1 MPNAMRVFQ
10 GIVSSGF
17 KLASAHL
24 APILAL
30 IESRTGLVK
39 PITGTLNVRISDDYI
54 VTADAVIRPEEYP
67 PNKLHGT
74 KETVKLQRCLIQG
87 RKAIIMR
94 PDTHETLGWGNGTK
108 CLELMGA
115 IKFRDVLNLQD
126 GSVVEVKV
134 EGDDAWWASGI

>member
-1 MPNAMRVFQ
+1 MKVFR

-17 KLASAHL
+17 KLASVHL
-24 APILAL
+24 APILSL
-30 IESRTGLVK
+30 IEGRTGLVK

-67 PNKLHGT
+67 LSKLHGT
-74 KETVKLQRCLIQG
+74 NETIKLQRCLIYG
-87 RKAIIMR
+87 RKALITK

-115 IKFRDVLNLQD
+115 INFRDVLNLRD
-126 GSVVEVKV
+126 GSVVQVEV
-134 EGDDAWWASGI
+134 EGDDEWWAS